1 MKIENDHPPQGAK
14 AKAPSPTPANQRPF
28 QAVFEQ
34 SLQEVSSGNRTSKAL
49 SVTRPPAATAMSIGP
64 LSSDRAAVKSFE
76 DLLGAL
82 AIYQER
88 LGDGRVSLRMLE
100 SDLNRVDEQCRQL
113 DGLARNL
120 PSGGDLLAVLQEGLA
135 TARMEMERFQRGD
148 YC

>member
-1 MKIENDHPPQGAK
+1 MKIENEHPPQSAK
-14 AKAPSPTPANQRPF
+14 VKAPSAKPASQRPF
-28 QAVFEQ
+28 QAVFDQ
-34 SLQEVSSGNRTSKAL
+34 SLKEVSSGNRTSKAL

-64 LSSDRAAVKSFE
+64 LPSERAAVKSFE

-82 AIYQER
+82 TIYQKR

-113 DGLARNL
+113 DRLARNL
-120 PSGGDLLAVLQEGLA
+120 PSGGDLLPVLQEGLT